1 MACRMHKSETAIFA
15 AKLDALLLIVI
26 VCAIGQRCSICFVAS
41 CCHCGEAC
49 SSIAVDPKMQV
60 DDRQTSPRP
69 TGRQIRHNQKQNAQT
84 SSKVSSQPLQLEV
97 NSSPIFLLLN
107 HKYHSDTSIHAQ
119 GVPAQEHSPSDLSK
133 DIVNHQRHSHKRNG
147 INMGLQKKAEE

>member
-60 DDRQTSPRP
+60 DDRQTDTTR
-69 TGRQIRHNQKQNAQT
+69 T

-97 NSSPIFLLLN
+97 NSSTIFLLLN

-133 DIVNHQRHSHKRNG
+133 DIVNHQRHHISG
-147 INMGLQKKAEE
+147 ILEPMCMLQQSFM